1 MYHPRIKAWLLLSSA
16 LAAFQAHAADPTP
29 PTASPPTATPQSTK
43 PAVPVVALPDVQV
56 TDRADGIPVVDTTA
70 GPVRGYQALTA
81 QSGTRVQGAIQQ
93 LPFSI
98 QVIPRQVIE
107 EQGSISQTD
116 VLRNAASVT
125 PVTPLFPGQVGPKI
139 RGFQAE
145 RFIDGL
151 PVYYDPGSRDLL
163 AGIER
168 IEVLKGPPSILMQGG
183 LTPTGGVVN
192 ILSKLPTNRP
202 SYELGITGGGYGMWS
217 PYFDINQPITP
228 DGTVL
233 LRITGQYEST
243 RSNIDVLQRRSYEF
257 NPTLTF
263 TNNRDTSLTIQGRI
277 SHRDQQDYSGLPISG
292 SLNTSLFS
300 VRRTLF
306 PSPSDIPRTSSD
318 IASLTV
324 RFDHSFDDTWSTF
337 TVARVSSAR
346 YREPSQFTLANTP
359 SIPPS
364 TFGMLNGQLNED
376 TSEISFNSNLVAKFD
391 AGPTRNTVLFGVDYD
406 RVTDKGYLNA
416 DFAGLVDFS
425 NPIFP
430 AWTTPPS
437 GPFTSFSNVDNS
449 YQNLGVTL
457 QWQSTL
463 WERLHLLGGLRLAN
477 VNIRSNELI
486 TASSYNTNETRLLPR
501 VGVAYD
507 LLPGLTVFADYSQ
520 GLRPVP
526 FFNGPTAPK
535 PESSEQVEVGLKMDF
550 GFGLSGTMALFD
562 ITRQNVVTPSTTV
575 PGQQVQTGQQRS
587 QGFDADLIWQPSPN
601 WSFLASFV
609 WMDPRVTKDNT
620 PVVGNVL
627 AMVPRATGRLW
638 GVYRFTDGPMEGLSL
653 GAGLYTASAQAVN
666 QANSAFTPG
675 YITFDARAA
684 YTWRNYTL
692 AIVGRNLSNQ
702 QYYLPYPYLDG
713 RVMPAEGRTVFASLS
728 AKF

>member
-1 MYHPRIKAWLLLSSA
+1 MSRPTLRTLLLGSA
-16 LAAFQAHAADPTP
+16 IVALPL
-29 PTASPPTATPQSTK
+29 
-43 PAVPVVALPDVQV
+43 PVVAQTATATTQSMPTGSVTLPDIQV
-56 TDRADGIPVVDTTA
+56 RDRADGIAIDQTTA

-81 QSGTRVQGAIQQ
+81 QSGTRVQGPIQS

-107 EQGSISQTD
+107 EQGSTSQTD

-192 ILSKLPTNRP
+192 ILSKLPTNRA
-202 SYELGITGGGYGMWS
+202 SYELGITGGMYGMWS
-217 PYFDINQPITP
+217 PYFDLNQPLTP
-228 DGTVL
+228 DGSVL
-233 LRITGQYEST
+233 FRVTGQYEST
-243 RSNIDVLQRRSYEF
+243 HSNIDILQRRSYEF
-257 NPTLTF
+257 NPSLTF

-277 SHRDQQDYSGLPISG
+277 SHRDQQDYSGLPVSG
-292 SLNTSLFS
+292 SLDTSLYT

-306 PSPSDIPRTSSD
+306 PSSRYIPRASSD
-318 IASLTV
+318 IASLTARLDH
-324 RFDHSFDDTWSTF
+324 RFNDTWSTF
-337 TVARVSSAR
+337 TIARVSTAR
-346 YREPSQFTLANTP
+346 YREPSQFTFGNAP
-359 SIPPS
+359 AIPPS
-364 TFGMLNGQLNED
+364 TSAVLNGQLNED
-376 TSEISFNSNLVAKFD
+376 TSEVSINSNVVAKFD
-391 AGPTRNTVLFGVDYD
+391 AGPTQNTILFGIDYN
-406 RVTDKGYLNA
+406 RVTDKGFLNA
-416 DFAGLVDFS
+416 DLAGLVDFS
-425 NPIFP
+425 NPVFP
-430 AWTTPPS
+430 DWVTPPS
-437 GPFTSFSNVDNS
+437 GPFTSFSNIDNN

-457 QWQSTL
+457 QAQSTL
-463 WERLHLLGGLRLAN
+463 WQRLHVLGGLRLAN
-477 VNIRSNELI
+477 VNINSRELI

-501 VGVAYD
+501 IGVGYD
-507 LLPGLTVFADYSQ
+507 LLPGLTVFANYSQ

-550 GFGLSGTMALFD
+550 GFGLSGSMALFD

-587 QGFDADLIWQPSPN
+587 QGFDADLIWQPSPH
-601 WSFLASFV
+601 WSFLASFI

-627 AMVPRATGRLW
+627 AMVPRASGRLW
-638 GVYRFTDGPMEGLSL
+638 GAYRFTDGPMEGLTL
-653 GAGLYTASAQAVN
+653 GAGLYTASAQALN

-675 YITFDARAA
+675 YVTFDARAA
-684 YTWRNYTL
+684 YTWRNYTV
-692 AIVGRNLSNQ
+692 AVVGRNLANR

-713 RVMPAEGRTVFASLS
+713 RVMPAEGRTIYASLS